1 MTLPMRRARGVRL
14 HGAEPAAIL
23 RRDPFAD
30 MQDLLNRIGGL
41 VQPMVEPV
49 AERPWVPIAE
59 IDENDDAYMVKLELP
74 GIAPADIEVGIR
86 DRELCVSGE
95 TREEEEGSNAL
106 RVRAGRFHYH
116 SSLPSDV
123 DADNIEASL
132 DEGVLTLRIP
142 KAREG
147 QARRIEIK
155 GGRPQ
160 GAQAQGGRSQGGRSQ
175 GARPS

>member
-1 MTLPMRRARGVRL
+1 M
-14 HGAEPAAIL
+14 L

-41 VQPMVEPV
+41 VQPTVETE
-49 AERPWVPIAE
+49 AERPWVPVAE

-74 GIAPADIEVGIR
+74 GIAPEDIEVGIR
-86 DRELCVSGE
+86 DRELCVNGE
-95 TREEEEGSNAL
+95 AREEEEGSNAL
-106 RVRAGRFHYH
+106 RVRIGRFHYH

-123 DADNIEASL
+123 DTDNIEASL

-142 KAREG
+142 KAKGG

-155 GGRPQ
+155 GGQSQ
-160 GAQAQGGRSQGGRSQ
+160 GGRSQSGRSQGGRSQ
-175 GARPS
+175 DARPS